1 MPLPP
6 LTILHGEDDF
16 AQAERLAALKAA
28 LGDPATASL
37 NIAELDGRTVTL
49 AELRGLCDSLP
60 FLTEQRLV
68 IVRGLLT
75 RLTASPRAAGAGPRE
90 NHAGASPGDNRAGTG
105 DGDSGA
111 TAEFVDG
118 LIAYFGSF
126 SESAALVLAESKTL
140 NEKHRL
146 LKAAGQVPG
155 AQLIKLEAPQGPE
168 LTKWILKRAK
178 AAGGD
183 FRPAAAEALA
193 AAAGDEPRLLANEV
207 DKLLAYVNWAR
218 PVEAADVEQLTPAA
232 GEAVIWDLVDA
243 LGALNGPLAL
253 KKFHILLAMPSQD
266 LFAIFAMIVRQFRL
280 LLQTREIVDG
290 GGNAGA
296 VMQALN
302 LKGSFQADKYVRQ
315 CRNFT
320 QGQLESIYRQLLD
333 LDLALKSG
341 SGDDTA
347 AVDSFIAALTLR

>member
-1 MPLPP
+1 VPLPP

-16 AQAERLAALKAA
+16 AQSERLAALKAA

-60 FLTEQRLV
+60 FLTDQRLV

-75 RLTASPRAAGAGPRE
+75 RLTAGPRAAGAGPRE
-90 NHAGASPGDNRAGTG
+90 NQVGREAGES
-105 DGDSGA
+105 DSGS
-111 TAEFVDG
+111 TADFVDG

-155 AQLIKLEAPQGPE
+155 AQLIKLDVPRGSE

-178 AAGGD
+178 AGGGD

-193 AAAGDEPRLLANEV
+193 TAAGDEPRLLANEV
-207 DKLLAYVNWAR
+207 DKLLAYVDWAR
-218 PVEAADVEQLTPAA
+218 PVEAADVEELTPAA

-253 KKFHILLAMPSQD
+253 KKFHVLLAMPSQD

-333 LDLALKSG
+333 LDLTLKSG

-347 AVDSFIAALTLR
+347 AVDSFIAGLTLR